1 MKGKMYHLLSP
12 TKFTLMSV
20 TEKGQSLVQEIAE
33 LLISQNKTLS
43 VAESCTGG
51 KISSIIT
58 SVSGSSNFFKG
69 GIIAYSNQVKINK
82 LKVRQK
88 DLEKHS
94 AISEK
99 VAMQMAE
106 GIKNEFLADY
116 AIATT
121 GYAGPKGE
129 KVGQVFI
136 AFASTEKTI
145 VVECFFE
152 GERKEIVN
160 KASIKALSI
169 LLSEIKK

>member
-1 MKGKMYHLLSP
+1 MYLLHLP

-82 LKVRQK
+82 LRVRQR
-88 DLEKHS
+88 
-94 AISEK
+94 I
-99 VAMQMAE
+99 
-106 GIKNEFLADY
+106 
-116 AIATT
+116 
-121 GYAGPKGE
+121 
-129 KVGQVFI
+129 
-136 AFASTEKTI
+136 
-145 VVECFFE
+145 
-152 GERKEIVN
+152 
-160 KASIKALSI
+160 
-169 LLSEIKK
+169 

>member
-1 MKGKMYHLLSP
+1 MTGKMCPLHLP
-12 TKFTLMSV
+12 TKFILMSV
-20 TEKGQSLVQEIAE
+20 TEKGKFLVKEITE

-58 SVSGSSNFFKG
+58 SVSRSSNFFKG
-69 GIIAYSNQVKINK
+69 GIIAYSNQVKIDSLAVK
-82 LKVRQK
+82 QK

-94 AISEK
+94 AVSEK

-121 GYAGPKGE
+121 GYAGPEGE

-136 AFASTEKTI
+136 ACSSNTKTI
-145 VVECFFE
+145 VKECFFK
-152 GERKEIVN
+152 GERREIVN
-160 KASIKALSI
+160 EAAIETLT
-169 LLSEIKK
+169 LLLAEIKK

>member
-20 TEKGQSLVQEIAE
+20 TEKVQSLVKEIAR
-33 LLISQNKTLS
+33 LLISQNKSLS

-58 SVSGSSNFFKG
+58 SFSGSSNFFKG
-69 GIIAYSNQVKINK
+69 GLIAYSNSVKTDQ
-82 LKVRQK
+82 LAVKVEDIQK
-88 DLEKHS
+88 YS
-94 AISEK
+94 AVSEK
-99 VAMQMAE
+99 VAIQMAE
-106 GIKNEFLADY
+106 GIKNQFLADY

-121 GYAGPKGE
+121 GYAGPNGE

-136 AFASTEKTI
+136 AFSSNIKTI
-145 VVECFFE
+145 VKEYFFK

-160 KASIKALSI
+160 EAAIETLTI
-169 LLSEIKK
+169 LLAEIKK

>member
-1 MKGKMYHLLSP
+1 
-12 TKFTLMSV
+12 MSA

-82 LKVRQK
+82 LRVRQK

-121 GYAGPKGE
+121 GYAGPEGE

-136 AFASTEKTI
+136 AFASTKKTI

-160 KASIKALSI
+160 KASIKTLTI